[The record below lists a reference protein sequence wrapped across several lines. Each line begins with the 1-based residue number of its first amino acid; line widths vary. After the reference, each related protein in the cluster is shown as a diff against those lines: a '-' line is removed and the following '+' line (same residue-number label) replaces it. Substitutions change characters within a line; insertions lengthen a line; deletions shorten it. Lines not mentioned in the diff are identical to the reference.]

1 MMDKIAPFTSEECRM
16 KAEARL
22 ALADR
27 GGAARE
33 SLLVDA
39 EAWLILADHLDFIA
53 TSLAAM
59 ASRKLH

>member
-1 MMDKIAPFTSEECRM
+1 MNEITPFTSEECRM
-16 KAEARL
+16 KAEAKL

-33 SLLVDA
+33 SLLADA

-53 TSLAAM
+53 TALAA
-59 ASRKLH
+59 AAPHKLH